1 MSRNLIWTHINR
13 IEGIHMHSISDTW
26 KQNHILTDLV
36 NKDFV
41 VDQTR
46 QTNRL

>member
-1 MSRNLIWTHINR
+1 MSRNLIWTHIKR
-13 IEGIHMHSISDTW
+13 IEDIHMYSISDTW
-26 KQNHILTDLV
+26 KQNRISTDLV

-46 QTNRL
+46 KTNRL